1 MTFHDNCFNF
11 CLVTTN
17 KDKIII
23 KSCIGEAVYVDD
35 IPSPPNCLHG
45 AFLFSS
51 KPLAR
56 VRSIKLGP
64 EQQLDGERDVVS
76 SKDIPNGGEN
86 IGSKTIFGIEPLFA
100 EEIARCV
107 GDRLA
112 FVVSS

>member
-1 MTFHDNCFNF
+1 MNESYT
-11 CLVTTN
+11 
-17 KDKIII
+17 
-23 KSCIGEAVYVDD
+23 GEAVFVDD

-45 AFLFSS
+45 AYIYSE

-56 VRSIKLGP
+56 VRSIKLSS
-64 EQQLDGERDVVS
+64 ELRLDGVTDIIS

-86 IGSKTIFGIEPLFA
+86 IGAKTIFGIEPLFA
-100 EEIARCV
+100 EEIAGCV

>member
-45 AFLFSS
+45 AFIYSS

-56 VRSIKLGP
+56 VRSIKSP
-64 EQQLDGERDVVS
+64 ELQRDGVKYVVS

-107 GDRLA
+107 DRKS
-112 FVVSS
+112 VV